1 MSPNQAHEALSGV
14 VADLRR
20 ETRVV
25 LLELAEARHNGD
37 TEGALALR
45 EELAELFEE
54 RDRKG
59 HALDLLANM
68 IGKGGK

>member
-25 LLELAEARHNGD
+25 LLELAEARQNGD
-37 TEGALALR
+37 AEAVTALR
-45 EELAELFEE
+45 DELAELFEE

-59 HALDLLANM
+59 HALDLLTNM
-68 IGKGGK
+68 IRKGG